1 MPAFKKFPA
10 GGCPTAA
17 KMEVTGGYDLGGVL
31 SGGVDLN
38 LPTPISAS
46 AQYPP
51 PPHPRLIFTTH
62 DDVFGLPHHTS

>member
-51 PPHPRLIFTTH
+51 PPTP
-62 DDVFGLPHHTS
+62 D